1 MGMFK
6 NVQHRRIILKWF
18 CPEGCGKFNGGSD
31 GFQLPLKSMI
41 KFVSLSVKWEERHLS
56 QQALWGFRM
65 RSSTEIQGLI
75 RVFLNKWKISII
87 IPMGAALQAGR
98 ALLSGWASDA
108 QGEALWSCSLGI
120 CGPDCAYVINH
131 FSRVWLFSI
140 PQTVAHQA
148 PLSMGSSRQEY
159 WSGPP
164 FPPPGDLPT
173 PRIKPPLLVS
183 CFGRR
188 VLTTSA
194 TWEALIVKS
203 VLNTLQDSFK
213 CFPPLHILLLCSGL

>member
-1 MGMFK
+1 M
-6 NVQHRRIILKWF
+6 RRMASISPGLVGIQW
-18 CPEGCGKFNGGSD
+18 
-31 GFQLPLKSMI
+31 
-41 KFVSLSVKWEERHLS
+41 
-56 QQALWGFRM
+56 M

-75 RVFLNKWKISII
+75 YIFLNKWKISII

-98 ALLSGWASDA
+98 ALRPGSASDA

-120 CGPDCAYVINH
+120 CGPDCAYVVSH
-131 FSRVWLFSI
+131 FSRVWLFAT
-140 PQTVAHQA
+140 PQTVAHQV
-148 PLSMGSSRQEY
+148 PLSMGFSRQEC

-164 FPPPGDLPT
+164 SPSPGDLPK

-203 VLNTLQDSFK
+203 VLNSLQDS
-213 CFPPLHILLLCSGL
+213 